1 MRNDSPF
8 SKTANNF
15 HISPLLQEL
24 MAFTGQSDCYAKS
37 NEFIKK
43 FLSIDV
49 GAAQVFRVTDFYG
62 EQLGKD
68 KDLLGR
74 SMPPLRQEEV
84 LYVGVD
90 GSMVST
96 RDDGWKEVKL
106 GRLFKSGDC
115 IGPNGDTSWIR
126 HSQYMAHLGDSKT
139 FTGQMDDLIAS
150 YGTLGNR
157 LVFLSDGATWI
168 RNWVED
174 AFPDAVSILDYFHA
188 TEHLYEFVNQYHT
201 DKDTGKVWAKEQE
214 ALLKESKVGEV
225 IKNIAALPNHKDK
238 GGQKLI
244 DYFENNKHRMDYKAY
259 SAIGVGIIGS
269 GAIESAH
276 RTVIQKRMKLSGQRW
291 TLEGAQNML
300 NIRTCQ
306 MNEKWDKV
314 ILIAKNKHL
323 CNKCDIPKT

>member
-1 MRNDSPF
+1 MTIRNDSAF

-24 MAFTGQSDCYAKS
+24 MVFTGQSDCYSKS

-49 GAAQVFRVTDFYG
+49 GAAQIFRVTDFYG

-68 KDLLGR
+68 KELLER
-74 SMPPLRQEEV
+74 SMTPLRQEEV

-115 IGPNGDTSWIR
+115 IDPNGDASWIR

-139 FTGQMDDLIAS
+139 FTGQMDELIAS
-150 YGTLGNR
+150 YGVQGNR
-157 LVFLSDGATWI
+157 LVFLSDGAIWI

-174 AFPDAVSILDYFHA
+174 AFPDAIAILDYFHA
-188 TEHLYEFVNQYHT
+188 SEHLYQFVNLYYT
-201 DKDTGKVWAKEQE
+201 EKEAGKIWAKEQE
-214 ALLKESKVGEV
+214 ALLKESKVEEV
-225 IKNIAALPNHKDK
+225 ILNIKELTNYKDK

-291 TLEGAQNML
+291 TIDGTQNML

-306 MNEKWDKV
+306 MNGKWDKV
-314 ILIAKNKHL
+314 IQIAKNKPL
-323 CNKCDIPKT
+323 CKK